1 VTPASIAIIA
11 SFILMNAIF
20 VAAEFA
26 IIAAPRTTL
35 QRLAAGGN
43 PFAVRLLRISENPR
57 RQDQWVATAQLGIT
71 LASLG
76 LGMYG
81 EHMLAAWLFEK
92 IEIGG
97 WPAWLATHAVAS
109 VLAITILTYFH
120 IVIGEMVPKAIA
132 LHDPRRTSFALL
144 VPMEAVR
151 LLLFPLVAALNGIGN
166 GVLRVFKLD
175 VSSGAAPHSIQE
187 LRYVI
192 AESRREGALDEHES
206 EVLRELIEFG
216 DRTAAEILVP
226 RVHIIAVPVRAT
238 REDVK
243 ALSEEP
249 LHTYYPVYDETLD
262 EIIGV
267 VHIRDLATAMR
278 REGRF
283 RLPVRRVPFVPHS
296 APLQRVLEQM
306 SASHQQIVVVMDE
319 HGGTAGIVTIED
331 LFELLLGDLDEENRT
346 PPITQR
352 PDGSLL
358 VRGTV
363 RLDEIGEQLGIKLAD
378 SRVDTLSGLV
388 LAELGRP
395 AKEGDSL
402 RYRDLRIEVA
412 ETIGRG
418 VLSAVI
424 SHATTPES

>member
-1 VTPASIAIIA
+1 VTATAIAIIA
-11 SFILMNAIF
+11 VLILLNGIF

-26 IIAAPRTTL
+26 IIAAPRATL
-35 QRLAAGGN
+35 RRLASGGS
-43 PFAVRLLRISENPR
+43 PFAVRLLRIADDPR

-81 EHMLAAWLFEK
+81 EHILAEWIFGHMEGA
-92 IEIGG
+92 GRPG
-97 WPAWLATHAVAS
+97 WLASHALAS
-109 VLAITILTYFH
+109 VLAVTILTYFH

-132 LHDPRRTSFALL
+132 LQDPQRTSFALL
-144 VPMEAVR
+144 VPMEVGR
-151 LLLFPLVAALNGIGN
+151 LILFPLVAALNGLGN
-166 GVLRVFKLD
+166 GILRVFRLD
-175 VSSGAAPHSIQE
+175 ISSGAAPHSIQE

-192 AESRREGALDEHES
+192 AESAREGALDEHES
-206 EVLRELIEFG
+206 EVLRELIDFG

-226 RVHIIAVPVRAT
+226 RVHIVAVPVRAG
-238 REDVK
+238 REDIE
-243 ALSEEP
+243 ALSREP

-267 VHIRDLATAMR
+267 VHIRDLAAAMR
-278 REGRF
+278 REGSF

-306 SASHQQIVVVMDE
+306 SSSHEQIVVVMDE
-319 HGGTAGIVTIED
+319 HGGTAGIVTSED

-346 PPITQR
+346 PPITER

-363 RLDEIGEQLGIKLAD
+363 RLDEIGERLGMSLEDGRI
-378 SRVDTLSGLV
+378 DTLSGLV

-395 AKEGDSL
+395 AREGDSL
-402 RYRDLRIEVA
+402 RYAGLRIEVA

-424 SHATTPES
+424 SRSANR

>member
-1 VTPASIAIIA
+1 MTAIAITIIA
-11 SFILMNAIF
+11 LLILLNGIF

-35 QRLAAGGN
+35 QRLAAGGS
-43 PFAVRLLRISENPR
+43 PFAVRLLRIAEDPR

-81 EHMLAAWLFEK
+81 EHLLAAWLFQQLAG
-92 IEIGG
+92 GG
-97 WPAWLATHAVAS
+97 WPAWLASHAFAS
-109 VLAITILTYFH
+109 VLSVTILTYFH
-120 IVIGEMVPKAIA
+120 IVVGEMVPKAIA
-132 LHDPRRTSFALL
+132 LQDPRRTSFALL
-144 VPMEAVR
+144 VPMEVVR
-151 LLLFPLVAALNGIGN
+151 LLLFPLVAALNGVGN
-166 GVLRVFKLD
+166 GILRMFRLD
-175 VSSGAAPHSIQE
+175 VSKGAAPHSIQE

-216 DRTAAEILVP
+216 DRAAAEILVP
-226 RVHIIAVPVRAT
+226 RVHIVAIPVRAT
-238 REDVK
+238 REDIQ
-243 ALSEEP
+243 ALSAKP
-249 LHTYYPVYDETLD
+249 RHTYYPVFDETLD
-262 EIIGV
+262 EIIGI
-267 VHIRDLATAMR
+267 VHIRDLATALR
-278 REGRF
+278 RQGRF

-296 APLQRVLEQM
+296 ASLQRVLEQM
-306 SASHQQIVVVMDE
+306 SSSQEQIVVVMDE

-331 LFELLLGDLDEENRT
+331 LFELVLGDLDEENRT
-346 PPITQR
+346 PPIMKRQ
-352 PDGSLL
+352 DGSLL

-363 RLDEIGEQLGIKLAD
+363 RLDEIGERLGIRLEDA
-378 SRVDTLSGLV
+378 RVDTLSGLV

-424 SHATTPES
+424 SRVAEGT

>member
-1 VTPASIAIIA
+1 MTATAIAIIA
-11 SFILMNAIF
+11 VLILLNGVF

-26 IIAAPRTTL
+26 IVAAPRTTL
-35 QRLAAGGN
+35 QRLAAGKS
-43 PFAVRLLRISENPR
+43 PFARRLLRIADDPR

-81 EHMLAAWLFEK
+81 EHILAVWLFQQFEG
-92 IEIGG
+92 GG
-97 WPAWLATHAVAS
+97 WPAWLASHAFAS
-109 VLAITILTYFH
+109 VLAVAILTYFH
-120 IVIGEMVPKAIA
+120 IVVGEMVPKAIA
-132 LHDPRRTSFALL
+132 LQDPRRTSYALL
-144 VPMEAVR
+144 VPMEGVR
-151 LLLFPLVAALNGIGN
+151 LLLFPIVFALNGVGN
-166 GVLRVFKLD
+166 ALLKLVGID
-175 VSSGAAPHSIQE
+175 VSSGASPHSIQE

-192 AESRREGALDEHES
+192 AESRREGELDEHEG
-206 EVLRELIEFG
+206 EVLRELIDFR

-226 RVHIIAVPVRAT
+226 RVHMVALPVRAT
-238 REDVK
+238 RDDIR
-243 ALSEEP
+243 AIASEP

-267 VHIRDLATAMR
+267 VHVRDLAAAVR
-278 REGRF
+278 REAPF

-296 APLQRVLEQM
+296 APLQSVLEQM
-306 SASHQQIVVVMDE
+306 SSSSEQIVVVMDE
-319 HGGTAGIVTIED
+319 HGGTAGIVTMED
-331 LFELLLGDLDEENRT
+331 LFELVLGNLDEENRT
-346 PPITQR
+346 PPIAHR
-352 PDGSLL
+352 RDGSLL

-363 RLDEIGEQLGIKLAD
+363 RLDEIGEQLGIPLED
-378 SRVDTLSGLV
+378 PRVDTLSGLV

-424 SHATTPES
+424 TRGR

>member
-1 VTPASIAIIA
+1 MSAVTIAIIA
-11 SFILMNAIF
+11 TLILLNGIF

-26 IIAAPRTTL
+26 IIAAPRMTL
-35 QRLAAGGN
+35 RRLAAGGSRW
-43 PFAVRLLRISENPR
+43 AARLVQISENPR

-71 LASLG
+71 IASLG

-81 EHMLAAWLFEK
+81 EHILATWLFQQFEG
-92 IEIGG
+92 GG
-97 WPAWLATHAVAS
+97 WPAWLASHAFAS
-109 VLAITILTYFH
+109 ILAITILTYFH
-120 IVIGEMVPKAIA
+120 IVVGEMVPKAIA
-132 LHDPRRTSFALL
+132 LQDPMRTSYVLL
-144 VPMEAVR
+144 IPMELIR
-151 LLLFPLVAALNGIGN
+151 LLLFPLVAALNGTGN
-166 GVLRVFKLD
+166 TLLRLFGID
-175 VSSGAAPHSIQE
+175 ASSGASPHSIQE

-226 RVHIIAVPVRAT
+226 RVQVTALPVRAT
-238 REDVK
+238 REDVE
-243 ALSEEP
+243 ALSDRP
-249 LHTYYPVYDETLD
+249 LHTYYPVYDENLD
-262 EIIGV
+262 EIIGI
-267 VHIRDLATAMR
+267 VHIRDLAAAMR

-296 APLQRVLEQM
+296 APLQSVLEQM
-306 SASHQQIVVVMDE
+306 STSTQIVVVMDE
-319 HGGTAGIVTIED
+319 HGGTAGIVTMED
-331 LFELLLGDLDEENRT
+331 LFELVLGDLDEDNRT
-346 PPITQR
+346 PPIVQR
-352 PDGSLL
+352 QDGSLL

-363 RLDEIGEQLGIKLAD
+363 RLDEIGEQLGIELED
-378 SRVDTLSGLV
+378 SRIDTLSGLV

-412 ETIGRG
+412 ETLGRG

-424 SHATTPES
+424 SRTTDS